1 MKKILLAIL
10 VALIAFR
17 ASAVNVNYYGVITRI
32 AFLDNQGSFVVTVD
46 SNAFDDCRYK
56 YAYFMVDRIGQERVN
71 MAYSM
76 SLTSL
81 TTKMKM
87 NFVIDKDSKGSGGEC
102 YVGGMVSGIQ
112 SY

>member
-1 MKKILLAIL
+1 MKRFFIFLLLTFSSVYSLAE
-10 VALIAFR
+10 R
-17 ASAVNVNYYGVITRI
+17 QNYYGVVTRV

-46 SNAFDDCRYK
+46 TNELDDCKFK
-56 YAYFMVDRIGQERVN
+56 YAFFLADKVGQDRVK

-76 SLTSL
+76 ALTSL

-87 NFVIDKDSKGSGGEC
+87 NLVIDKQNKGTGGEC
-102 YVGGMVSGIQ
+102 YVDGMVSGIQ